1 MFELYPDGGL
11 FGLTDNIVLILGGV
25 YGLSVEGRLE
35 KYFPTMFAV
44 KGAGAIYGAAI
55 ANTVSD
61 GLGCLVDPTMA
72 GMFVGVVLGCLL
84 PIALIPA
91 AMKHQAKRERR
102 KFNIETDR
110 KIEARLAGNVWNEAA
125 DYAIAIEEWKH
136 R

>member
-1 MFELYPDGGL
+1 MFELIPDGLL

-25 YGLSVEGRLE
+25 YGLSVEGKLG
-35 KYFPTMFAV
+35 KYFPKMFAV

-84 PIALIPA
+84 PITLIPA
-91 AMKHQAKRERR
+91 AMKHQAKREAKR
-102 KFNIETDR
+102 
-110 KIEARLAGNVWNEAA
+110 AGSVWNQAA

>member
-35 KYFPTMFAV
+35 KYFPRMFAV

-55 ANTVSD
+55 GNTVSD

-91 AMKHQAKRERR
+91 AMKHQAKREKR
-102 KFNIETDR
+102 KFNIEADKLVEA
-110 KIEARLAGNVWNEAA
+110 KIAYHEGLHALLE
-125 DYAIAIEEWKH
+125 K
-136 R
+136 